1 MEVDRRIA
9 NLDEQAALPR
19 KNGELVFQAPWEG
32 RAFGIAV
39 LLNEKG
45 AYEWNAFRDRLVAEI
60 AAGASPLPE
69 GERSTS
75 QTGSRSP
82 RRAGE
87 RGGEQEKHYYA
98 SWLDALQSLL
108 IEKGGVTTEQVDRRA
123 GEYRTLERDPVF

>member
-9 NLDEQAALPR
+9 NLDEQGALPR

-32 RAFGIAV
+32 RAFGMAV

-60 AAGASPLPE
+60 AAGGPD
-69 GERSTS
+69 
-75 QTGSRSP
+75 
-82 RRAGE
+82 
-87 RGGEQEKHYYA
+87 YYA
-98 SWLDALQSLL
+98 RWLDALQSLL
-108 IEKGGVTTEQVDRRA
+108 IEKGVVTPEQIDRRA

>member
-1 MEVDRRIA
+1 MMEVDRRIA

-60 AAGASPLPE
+60 AANEPDYYSSWLSALESLLV
-69 GERSTS
+69 
-75 QTGSRSP
+75 SRRVVSREQIQ
-82 RRAGE
+82 RRAN
-87 RGGEQEKHYYA
+87 
-98 SWLDALQSLL
+98 
-108 IEKGGVTTEQVDRRA
+108 
-123 GEYRTLERDPVF
+123 EYRTLDRDPVF

>member
-60 AAGASPLPE
+60 AEGGPDYYVSWLNALESLLVAKGLVSPE
-69 GERSTS
+69 QIE
-75 QTGSRSP
+75 
-82 RRAGE
+82 RRAGN
-87 RGGEQEKHYYA
+87 
-98 SWLDALQSLL
+98 
-108 IEKGGVTTEQVDRRA
+108 
-123 GEYRTLERDPVF
+123 YRTLERDPVF